1 MDAGDALS
9 LIRARIPQLSARE
22 FGAIEA
28 ALSGQTVPASAL
40 SDVVAVLELLEER
53 FDGLQGRL
61 NRVAEAGLG

>member
-1 MDAGDALS
+1 MDADDALN
-9 LIRARIPQLSARE
+9 LIRARIPELSVHE
-22 FGAIEA
+22 LGAIEA

-40 SDVVAVLELLEER
+40 SDVGALLELLEER